1 MLLSLLQRF
10 CCCCCCCWRVA
21 SRAAASRSS
30 SATPPTFLA
39 SSGLSGGPPPSAARA
54 ASAAACRSFFSLP
67 SAGDQGPDR
76 PAAGAGAVPAGAALP
91 RIPPPPAA
99 AAAAARGDCPFCPSR
114 AFPPPAAAAACCSV
128 TRCLLGEG
136 LSVASGGGGVPKAAQ
151 LKSVLFGAR
160 FRPSKAARCTCREV
174 TGRMLDPWVGFR
186 TPGLAPACHVFSP
199 RGCKKQPTHPLA
211 QAPPPGP
218 SSPTPTFLSSL
229 QSLCWPRSGC
239 STARRCGR
247 SQRKQ

>member
-1 MLLSLLQRF
+1 MPQGTHTPHVLPLTYASYMLGLLPMLLSLLQRF

-114 AFPPPAAAAACCSV
+114 AFPPPCCCRS
-128 TRCLLGEG
+128 LL
-136 LSVASGGGGVPKAAQ
+136 LSDAVLVGGGAQRGVRGWRCPKGRPAEI
-151 LKSVLFGAR
+151 GAVW
-160 FRPSKAARCTCREV
+160 C
-174 TGRMLDPWVGFR
+174 
-186 TPGLAPACHVFSP
+186 
-199 RGCKKQPTHPLA
+199 
-211 QAPPPGP
+211 
-218 SSPTPTFLSSL
+218 SL
-229 QSLCWPRSGC
+229 
-239 STARRCGR
+239 
-247 SQRKQ
+247 